1 MKRGFTLIE
10 LLVVIAIIALV
21 GTFAAVAV
29 NSARAKQRD
38 ATRLSQVRQLQSGL
52 EDFFNE
58 RNTYPAGDRLPLG
71 DAALSACMS
80 LDGFGGDCGSDRTV
94 FMRVIIPTIDSG
106 LSGLVGCGTP
116 ARNAYCYSQ
125 TVQGTGYQIEFE
137 LERGVAE
144 AGLAKGV
151 NCATPDGMDAGAC
164 K

>member
-29 NSARAKQRD
+29 NSARSKQRD

-58 RNTYPAGDRLPLG
+58 RNTYPAGDRLALG
-71 DAALSACMS
+71 DAALSACLS
-80 LDGFGGDCGSDRTV
+80 VDGFDGSCDGGRKV
-94 FMRVIIPTIDSG
+94 LMRIITPTFEDG
-106 LSGLVGCGTP
+106 LKGLVTCGTP
-116 ARNAYCYSQ
+116 ARNAFCYSQ
-125 TVQGTGYQIEFE
+125 TLDGAGYRIEFE

-151 NCATPDGMDAGAC
+151 NCATPDGMEAGAC